1 MMEKR
6 KMMAAALLPAIMIVL
21 VGYLSF
27 RLHEANEYLRDRIY
41 YSSVRLNDYLMLMRV
56 MKKEHPPERDYVKR
70 FNIMLNAELSF
81 VEHDWTWFFDGD
93 DDGKRFAQWI
103 CRSADGFLQAD
114 SNFLESATLEQL
126 KTVRLK
132 MKCKAKTE
140 I

>member
-41 YSSVRLNDYLMLMRV
+41 YSSARLHDYLMLMRA
-56 MKKEHPPERDYVKR
+56 MKKEHPPEQDYVKR

-81 VEHDWTWFFDGD
+81 VEHDWAWFFDGD

-103 CRSADGFLQAD
+103 CRSVDGFLQAD
-114 SNFLESATLEQL
+114 GNFLESRALAQL
-126 KTVRLK
+126 QAVRSK

>member
-1 MMEKR
+1 
-6 KMMAAALLPAIMIVL
+6 MMAAALLPAIMIVL

-41 YSSVRLNDYLMLMRV
+41 YSSVRLNDYLMLMRA

-81 VEHDWTWFFDGD
+81 VEHDWAWFFDGD

-103 CRSADGFLQAD
+103 CRSVDGFLQAD
-114 SNFLESATLEQL
+114 GNFLESRALDSLQAMRSE
-126 KTVRLK
+126 
-132 MKCKAKTE
+132 MKCEAKTE
-140 I
+140 V

>member
-1 MMEKR
+1 MEKR

-27 RLHEANEYLRDRIY
+27 RLHEANEYLRDGIY
-41 YSSVRLNDYLMLMRV
+41 YSSVRLNDYLMLMRA

-93 DDGKRFAQWI
+93 DGGKDLPNGFAA
-103 CRSADGFLQAD
+103 R
-114 SNFLESATLEQL
+114 
-126 KTVRLK
+126 
-132 MKCKAKTE
+132 
-140 I
+140 

>member
-1 MMEKR
+1 MEKR
-6 KMMAAALLPAIMIVL
+6 KMMAASLLPAIMIVL

-41 YSSVRLNDYLMLMRV
+41 YSSVRLNDYLMLMRA

-81 VEHDWTWFFDGD
+81 VEHDWAWFFDGD

-103 CRSADGFLQAD
+103 CSSADGFLKAD
-114 SNFLESATLEQL
+114 GNFLESRALDSLQDM
-126 KTVRLK
+126 RSK
-132 MKCKAKTE
+132 MKCEAKTE
-140 I
+140 V

>member
-1 MMEKR
+1 MEKR
-6 KMMAAALLPAIMIVL
+6 KMMAAALLPAIMIVI

-41 YSSVRLNDYLMLMRV
+41 YSSVRLNDYLMLMRA
-56 MKKEHPPERDYVKR
+56 MKKEHPSERDYVKR

-81 VEHDWTWFFDGD
+81 VEHDWAWFFDGD

-114 SNFLESATLEQL
+114 GNFLEPMTLAQL
-126 KTVRLK
+126 QAMRSK
-132 MKCKAKTE
+132 MKCETKTE

>member
-6 KMMAAALLPAIMIVL
+6 KMMAAALLPAIMIVI

-41 YSSVRLNDYLMLMRV
+41 YSSVRLNDYLMLMRA
-56 MKKEHPPERDYVKR
+56 MKKEHPSERDYVKR

-81 VEHDWTWFFDGD
+81 VEHDWAWFFDGD

-114 SNFLESATLEQL
+114 GNFLEPMTLAQL
-126 KTVRLK
+126 QAMRSK
-132 MKCKAKTE
+132 MKCETKTE

>member
-41 YSSVRLNDYLMLMRV
+41 YSSVRLNDYLMLMRA

-81 VEHDWTWFFDGD
+81 VEHDWAWFFDGD

-103 CRSADGFLQAD
+103 CRSVDGFLQAD
-114 SNFLESATLEQL
+114 GNFLESRALDSLQAMRSE
-126 KTVRLK
+126 
-132 MKCKAKTE
+132 MKCEAKTE
-140 I
+140 V

>member
-1 MMEKR
+1 MEKR

-41 YSSVRLNDYLMLMRV
+41 YSSARLNDYLMLMRA
-56 MKKEHPPERDYVKR
+56 MKKEHPPERDWAKR

-81 VEHDWTWFFDGD
+81 VEHDWVWFFDGD
-93 DDGKRFAQWI
+93 DGGKRFAQWI
-103 CRSADGFLQAD
+103 CRSVDGFLQAD
-114 SNFLESATLEQL
+114 GNFLEPMTLAQL
-126 KTVRLK
+126 QAVRSK
-132 MKCKAKTE
+132 MKCETKTE

>member
-1 MMEKR
+1 MLFR
-6 KMMAAALLPAIMIVL
+6 SALLPAIMIVL

-41 YSSVRLNDYLMLMRV
+41 YSSVRLNDYLMLMRT

-81 VEHDWTWFFDGD
+81 VEHDWAWFFDGD

-114 SNFLESATLEQL
+114 GNFLEPMTLAQL
-126 KTVRLK
+126 QAVRSK
-132 MKCKAKTE
+132 MKYETKTE

>member
-114 SNFLESATLEQL
+114 GNFLEPMTLAQL
-126 KTVRLK
+126 QAVRSK
-132 MKCKAKTE
+132 MKCETKTE

>member
-6 KMMAAALLPAIMIVL
+6 KMMAASLLLASMIVL

-41 YSSVRLNDYLMLMRV
+41 YSSARLQDYLILMRA
-56 MKKEHPPERDYVKR
+56 MKKEHPSERDYVKR

-81 VEHDWTWFFDGD
+81 VEHDWAWFFDGD

-114 SNFLESATLEQL
+114 GNFLESRALAQL
-126 KTVRLK
+126 QAVRSK
-132 MKCKAKTE
+132 MKCEAKTE